1 MKKKEGKKEG
11 GKEGRKEAETKKK
24 KEKRKKNQP
33 TKPPNNVYYTAQNL
47 NSSVVEDPNHVA
59 HSRVVFFCLYWVTVL
74 QIVQ

>member
-47 NSSVVEDPNHVA
+47 NSTE
-59 HSRVVFFCLYWVTVL
+59 RVPDWSILDYVFTY
-74 QIVQ
+74 